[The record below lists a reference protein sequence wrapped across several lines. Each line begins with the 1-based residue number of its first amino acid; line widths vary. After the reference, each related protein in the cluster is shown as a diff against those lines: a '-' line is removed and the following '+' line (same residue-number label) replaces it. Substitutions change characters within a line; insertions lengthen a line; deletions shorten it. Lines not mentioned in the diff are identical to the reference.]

1 MPTPELCLRRVS
13 KKKKKNKERRTRQDK
28 TQDSAVQIGPAAFPR
43 YIGKAHCPGA
53 GAFFNTTPFAALGR
67 EAACILDA
75 TGFVTLLASAGRPT
89 SPSQGGESETMPLR
103 KGVFRFLGGL
113 NLICRISR
121 LANHVWSR
129 SETEQRT
136 WLASHIQ
143 RPDGR
148 RRIATG
154 NLDRNED
161 WSDALCRVRSTQTR
175 TSLNIVAASSATVP
189 TVLFVTWRRL

>member
-1 MPTPELCLRRVS
+1 M
-13 KKKKKNKERRTRQDK
+13 
-28 TQDSAVQIGPAAFPR
+28 QITTAAFPR

-53 GAFFNTTPFAALGR
+53 GAFFNTTPFTALGR
-67 EAACILDA
+67 EAAYILDA

-89 SPSQGGESETMPLR
+89 SPSRGGESETMPLR

-113 NLICRISR
+113 DLICRISR

-143 RPDGR
+143 RPDAR

-154 NLDRNED
+154 NLDRNGN
-161 WSDALCRVRSTQTR
+161 WSDALYRVSTQTPN
-175 TSLNIVAASSATVP
+175 SLNMVAASSATVP
-189 TVLFVTWRRL
+189 TLCSL